1 MSQENV
7 EIVRGLYARWDR
19 GDFSLTPE
27 ISEIFDP
34 KVQTVWVDWILDADS
49 DVGLEAFGATWTRV
63 LAGWKEARMTAEEV
77 RDAGDS
83 VVVAVRFR
91 AKGRKTDL
99 PFEGRYGHL
108 WTFRG
113 GKVIRL
119 EGYTAFANALE
130 AVGLRE

>member
-1 MSQENV
+1 
-7 EIVRGLYARWDR
+7 
-19 GDFSLTPE
+19 
-27 ISEIFDP
+27 
-34 KVQTVWVDWILDADS
+34 
-49 DVGLEAFGATWTRV
+49 
-63 LAGWKEARMTAEEV
+63 MTAEEV

-91 AKGRKTDL
+91 AKGRETDL

-119 EGYTAFANALE
+119 EGYTTFADALE